1 MKTVIIFSSIYSLIL
16 GLFISGFFSFNEDDS
31 SLVSSVNAQEAKALE
46 SCKFYRNDQQSVD
59 CPPSA
64 QGFRCEQSLEFKST
78 LLLSYIKG
86 ASEKTKVPQ
95 EVLAAFVRVEST
107 VPLKYSSTKKSY
119 SISDYTDDDVKQMK
133 NPISSSGDIDA
144 TIGNTS
150 KASCPRS
157 STGALGIMQIQP
169 PQQVHDTVRT
179 NIIENNKK
187 RSTQYDV
194 PAADQPSKSTPGN
207 IDAAARAI
215 GKTKDTLTVDDFCD
229 PQKSLIMASHV
240 FFGKMGMNSWNPP
253 KDAAGYETFINE
265 LARLYYGNDAQ
276 TGAYGN
282 SVWRSVSSCQGGT
295 FSGQTS
301 TTSSASAPTVS
312 CPVPNGKISFN
323 SYEGGKGH
331 CGPGYGFD
339 CNCGTKGRRAK
350 AIDVKGGDP
359 VLPQIEGESVNWTY
373 LISYTVEGG
382 EGGGKGHTFRAKKG
396 ADSWY
401 LDILHLSNSPLTEG
415 KEYPSGTKIG
425 AIDGPHAHLTV
436 GKNLK
441 TDFPRAAT
449 ESDCDPGWMPSEFV
463 CDGSTQPTTG
473 TGGGSGTAST
483 VNSNKFCTK
492 VGNPTEP
499 NPCPV
504 SGPTGPFPYYCQ
516 GDSKWDN
523 GGGCGMG
530 QIGCGPTSTA
540 MIFSYYGDTKTP
552 KDMYDEFVNGEL
564 INCVV
569 GTSLQ
574 GMLQGKTWFKER
586 GYEVGPDIGAGGL
599 NATEAKK
606 YIDEGW
612 LLFGSTDAYKGTD
625 ISHIFV
631 IQDINPTAGTFT
643 IRDPANCDYGP
654 GTERAA
660 NIEQPIRGGSFIPSW
675 KYAYPVRKI
684 GYTPTAKNNTT
695 TGSVDNSNKAFPVS
709 GWTAGVKLH
718 WDEDT
723 GGADFPP
730 EKPANANQWEG
741 TVVVAV
747 EDSVVEEVNGPDYKG
762 PGGNYVQLKGKAS
775 NLSYYYA
782 HLKERSVEQ
791 GKEVKKGERIGSIGM
806 TGNAAYAHLHLG
818 VGPEISY
825 GAGAKG
831 GVGNYNAVGMLC
843 SILNK
848 PLNARGDCR

>member
-1 MKTVIIFSSIYSLIL
+1 MKNVFIFMSILSLIT
-16 GLFISGFFSFNEDDS
+16 GLFVSGILTFPDE
-31 SLVSSVNAQEAKALE
+31 SSVFSVPSVDAQETKALE
-46 SCKFYRNDQQSVD
+46 SCKFFRNDQQSAD

-64 QGFRCEQSLEFKST
+64 QGFRCEQSLEFKSP

-107 VPLKYSSTKKSY
+107 VPLKYSATKKSY
-119 SISDYTDDDVKQMK
+119 SISDYTDEDVRQMK
-133 NPISSSGDIDA
+133 NPISSAGDIDA

-150 KASCPRS
+150 KAFCPRS
-157 STGALGIMQIQP
+157 TTGALGIMQIQP
-169 PQQVHDTVRT
+169 PQQVHDVVRA

-187 RSTQYDV
+187 RSVQYDV
-194 PAADQPSKSTPGN
+194 PAADQPDKSTPGN

-215 GKTKDTLTVDDFCD
+215 GKTKGTLTVDDFCD
-229 PQKSLIMASHV
+229 PQKSLVMASHV
-240 FFGKMGMNSWNPP
+240 FFGKMGMSSWNPP

-282 SVWRSVSSCQGGT
+282 SVWRSVSSCQGAS
-295 FSGQTS
+295 FSGQAV
-301 TTSSASAPTVS
+301 TTTASAPTVS

-373 LISYTVEGG
+373 LISYTVDGG

-425 AIDGPHAHLTV
+425 TIDGPHAHFTI

-449 ESDCDPGWMPSEFV
+449 ESDCDPGWMPSEFA

-473 TGGGSGTAST
+473 TGGGSGTTTT

-504 SGPTGPFPYYCQ
+504 STGPTGPFPYFCQ
-516 GDSKWDN
+516 SDPQWQKAGWACTLAGN
-523 GGGCGMG
+523 
-530 QIGCGPTSTA
+530 GCGPTSLA
-540 MIFSYYGDTKTP
+540 MLFSYYGDTTTP
-552 KDMYDEFVNGEL
+552 PDQYESVQKGLF
-564 INCVV
+564 NCNQ
-569 GTSLQ
+569 GTYMPS
-574 GMLQGKTWFKER
+574 MLGGKTWFTDK
-586 GYEVGPDIGAGGL
+586 GYEVGANIGA
-599 NATEAKK
+599 ATLKMEEAKK
-606 YIDEGW
+606 AIDDGW
-612 LLFGSTDAYKGTD
+612 LIVASTDYYKGLD
-625 ISHIFV
+625 IGHIFI
-631 IQDINPTAGTFT
+631 IQDVDPAAGTF
-643 IRDPANCDYGP
+643 IMRDPANCNADGS
-654 GTERAA
+654 ERVT
-660 NIEQPIRGGSFIPSW
+660 NNVQPVKGSTFITNW
-675 KYAYPVRKI
+675 KYAYAVRKI
-684 GYTPTAKNNTT
+684 GYTPAKKETT
-695 TGSVDNSNKAFPVS
+695 PVVSASGKAFPVS
-709 GWTAGVKLH
+709 GWNLGVKLH
-718 WDEDT
+718 WDVDK
-723 GGADFPP
+723 GGSDFPP
-730 EKPANANQWEG
+730 EKPANPDQWVG
-741 TVVVAV
+741 TPVVAV

-782 HLKERSVEQ
+782 HLKERSVEK
-791 GKEVKKGERIGSIGM
+791 GKEVKAGERIGSIGM
-806 TGNAAYAHLHLG
+806 SGNAPYPHLHLG
-818 VGPEISY
+818 VGPSISY
-825 GAGAKG
+825 GAGAQG
-831 GVGNYNAVGMLC
+831 GVGNFDAISMLC
-843 SILNK
+843 GILNK
-848 PLNARGDCR
+848 PLNEKGDCR